1 MIGDETSPK
10 CVLWRPLCMRLRHV
24 LLLPCREAAGLC
36 PGGHSVDIKCVHPAI
51 PQRPSIVDLAR
62 YLFCANIAK
71 MPSLS
76 PVLRVGA
83 TLAAL
88 LISGVLLRKVVSEY
102 AQFAPS
108 DEGRNPGR
116 NLGENTGDGLFH
128 GGFDGSSAPEPS
140 EARRKAAEAA
150 EVWADQDISR
160 GPTLR
165 PRLPLTF
172 ARQELEARKGGLQV
186 PWADCY
192 DSRDGRR

>member
-1 MIGDETSPK
+1 
-10 CVLWRPLCMRLRHV
+10 
-24 LLLPCREAAGLC
+24 
-36 PGGHSVDIKCVHPAI
+36 
-51 PQRPSIVDLAR
+51 
-62 YLFCANIAK
+62 

-88 LISGVLLRKVVSEY
+88 LISGVLIRKVVSEY

-108 DEGRNPGR
+108 DEGRNPGQ

-140 EARRKAAEAA
+140 EVRRKAAEAA
-150 EVWADQDISR
+150 EVRAEQDISR
-160 GPTLR
+160 RPT
-165 PRLPLTF
+165 PRRFGLTF
-172 ARQELEARKGGLQV
+172 TRQGLEARKGGLQV
-186 PWADCY
+186 LWADCY